1 MGGLSF
7 TSRPRRSLRRVLTA
21 RSGAVRILG
30 FTPDGTRLLTASPDH
45 TILVWDVRLQSL
57 PLPDAIKRETKAT
70 KLWDM
75 MCTGKADEAYQAMA
89 RFAAE
94 PPAAVKMAKLRLKP
108 ALSSDEETAATRL
121 ADTRAIEMLEALGTS
136 EAWAFL
142 KELAGG
148 EQSAW
153 RTREAERA
161 LERSK

>member
-1 MGGLSF
+1 
-7 TSRPRRSLRRVLTA
+7 
-21 RSGAVRILG
+21 
-30 FTPDGTRLLTASPDH
+30 
-45 TILVWDVRLQSL
+45 
-57 PLPDAIKRETKAT
+57 
-70 KLWDM
+70 M

-94 PPAAVKMAKLRLKP
+94 PPAAVRMAKLRLKP

-136 EAWAFL
+136 EARAFL